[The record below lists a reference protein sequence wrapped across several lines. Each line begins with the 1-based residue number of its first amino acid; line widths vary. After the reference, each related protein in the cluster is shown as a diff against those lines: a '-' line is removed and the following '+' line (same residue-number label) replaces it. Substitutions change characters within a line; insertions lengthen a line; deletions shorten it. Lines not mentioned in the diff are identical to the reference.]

1 MTLGQKIDK
10 LEALRVKQR
19 AAAKVHDAIKAEY
32 DATVADIMAELAAN
46 DSPKAGTR
54 RATVSLKETVVANIV
69 DFDEAFKFAA
79 KKGYS
84 HLFQRRI
91 SDPAFRELLA
101 LSKGKGVPGLEPFTK
116 LSLTHTSL
124 KDAA

>member
-1 MTLGQKIDK
+1 MTIGQKIDK

-19 AAAKVHDAIKAEY
+19 AAATIHDAIKKDY
-32 DATVADIMAELAAN
+32 DALAAEIMAELAAN
-46 DSPKAGTR
+46 DSPKAGTKK
-54 RATVSLKETVVANIV
+54 ATVGLKETVVANIV
-69 DFDEAFKFAA
+69 DFDEAFKYAA

-91 SDPAFRELLA
+91 SDPAYRELLA
-101 LSKGKGVPGLEPFTK
+101 LSKGKGVPGLEPFTR

-124 KDAA
+124 KEAA